1 MFFLIF
7 SRKKQLFI
15 WESEIFVRLWG
26 DVNLDKNG
34 GLPAWRRGK
43 AGKNWADGLREAVHL
58 AFKEA
63 KKGRKSGLPA
73 WRRGRAG
80 KNWADGLR
88 EAVHL
93 AFKEAKKG
101 RKSGLLA
108 GRRGK
113 AGKNWADGL
122 REAVCLA
129 FKEAKKER
137 KRGPAWRK
145 GKVRKYYPENTMV
158 FSG

>member
-1 MFFLIF
+1 MFFSIF

-34 GLPAWRRGK
+34 
-43 AGKNWADGLREAVHL
+43 
-58 AFKEA
+58 
-63 KKGRKSGLPA
+63 
-73 WRRGRAG
+73 
-80 KNWADGLR
+80 
-88 EAVHL
+88 
-93 AFKEAKKG
+93 
-101 RKSGLLA
+101 GLLA

-137 KRGPAWRK
+137 KSCLPAWRR
-145 GKVRKYYPENTMV
+145 GEVRKYYPENTIV